1 MNETMIVVVE
11 GWDQLT
17 GWHFGGFYDLSCLE
31 QKKRAKEVADELRK
45 QYSHV
50 RCRERYHGGCIVAD
64 KLMGD

>member
-17 GWHFGGFYDLSCLE
+17 GWHFGVFYDLSCLK
-31 QKKRAKEVADELRK
+31 QKKRAKEVADELRPRK
-45 QYSHV
+45 IP
-50 RCRERYHGGCIVAD
+50 ERYHGGCIDAN